1 MSLEQWAVS
10 KRRQKMNEIKVNEKT
25 NELNK
30 KIHELGFDSESE
42 YKLYLQI
49 KESLKQK
56 IVIGIAS

>member
-1 MSLEQWAVS
+1 MEN
-10 KRRQKMNEIKVNEKT
+10 KINEIKKT
-25 NELNK
+25 
-30 KIHELGFDSESE
+30 IHELGFASERE